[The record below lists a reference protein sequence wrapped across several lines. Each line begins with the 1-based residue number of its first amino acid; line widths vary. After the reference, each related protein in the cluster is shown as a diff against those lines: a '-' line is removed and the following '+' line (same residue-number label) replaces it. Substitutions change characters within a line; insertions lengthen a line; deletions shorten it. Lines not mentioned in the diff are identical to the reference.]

1 MQEEPLDYIWQQLYG
16 TVSSLATGNL
26 SERKRLQNAVSS
38 RLHRIFHSSKK
49 PNVDMSISERINALE
64 DILTKHGSFE
74 ESIEKMEEREVTNT
88 IEEIVSL
95 FNKVAR
101 SYPDTE

>member
-1 MQEEPLDYIWQQLYG
+1 MQKEPLDYIWQQLYG
-16 TVSSLATGNL
+16 TVSSLATGDF
-26 SERKRLQNAVSS
+26 SARDRLLDAVSS
-38 RLHRIFHSSKK
+38 RLHRIFLSGKTSDV
-49 PNVDMSISERINALE
+49 NTNISERINRLE
-64 DILTKHGSFE
+64 EILTKHGSFK
-74 ESIEKMEEREVTNT
+74 ESIEKMEEQEVKDT